1 MPSLLIS
8 VTIPSLRSVSPPT
21 RNKVGLTHW
30 SRPLQEP
37 KLSAARRIVA
47 EWTDYD
53 EEMFRLGEQ
62 IVRER
67 EEGRDQ
73 DTTRETRDEL

>member
-8 VTIPSLRSVSPPT
+8 VTIPSLRSVLQQAGNST
-21 RNKVGLTHW
+21 KSTDF
-30 SRPLQEP
+30 PLQEP
-37 KLSAARRIVA
+37 KLSAARRIVS

-62 IVRER
+62 IGRDR
-67 EEGRDQ
+67 EEQKQGQ
-73 DTTRETRDEL
+73 DTLRETRDEL